1 MEFSEWIVKELE
13 KRGWSRSEAARRG
26 NISPSMFDKVI
37 NGSSKP
43 GIKFIE
49 GIAKAFKISSSEVMM
64 HINKKKMGDQ
74 WVEEM
79 NYRLILLKPGLRGVA
94 ERFINSLL
102 EEEEADQT
110 QAKTKPNHKSSTL

>member
-1 MEFSEWIVKELE
+1 MEFSEWIVTELE

-26 NISPSMFDKVI
+26 QISPSVLDKVI
-37 NGSSKP
+37 NGYSKP
-43 GIKFIE
+43 GVKFID

-64 HINKKKMGDQ
+64 HINKKQMGDQ

-79 NYRLILLKPGLRGVA
+79 SYKLNLLNPGLRGVA

-102 EEEEADQT
+102 EDEEET
-110 QAKTKPNHKSSTL
+110 NRSRSKTKPKSSTP